1 MLMKLNLKKRMLLPI
16 CSIVATAF
24 CLTIFGVAIQASR
37 SVKME
42 AIEKNRELAHR
53 FSAEVANEINTA
65 LNASRTL
72 GDVFTAIK
80 NSTSIPDRDVMNAM
94 LRQVLNEN
102 PNFFAVWSVWDPDA
116 LNARDSEFSGAPG
129 HDETGRFI
137 PNWHR
142 AGGNVALEPLVEYEA
157 LYEASKSWGKE
168 AVLDPYEIPVGG
180 KAVLMTTVLSLI
192 KYEEAVVG
200 AVGVDFTLDT
210 LREMVRVIQPYET
223 GNAAL
228 IANNGTYAAHPDENR
243 VGEDIGETALW
254 RSAKDAVRTGK
265 TFLASEHSEYLGT
278 EVTRILVPIRLG
290 ETGTP
295 WSFLVNI
302 PMDKVMESAREI
314 RNTALLIGVVSLG
327 VLILIVYFI
336 SSGIAGPLERIASGV
351 DLASDQM
358 FSAAGEMSAT
368 SQTLAED
375 ASQQA
380 ASVEETSAS
389 LEEISSMIKQ
399 NAGNARNADQ
409 LMDEANTEV
418 KRAEASF
425 ESLSRSMGEIT
436 EASHQTSDIV
446 KTIDE
451 IAFQTNL
458 LALNAAVEAAR
469 AGEAGAGFAVVADEV
484 GNLAL
489 RATQAARNTT
499 ELLQGTVQK
508 IDQGTHL
515 LTETGHA
522 FKRMAESSSGIGN
535 LISEIASAS
544 DDQARGIDQIDKA
557 MSEMDRVVQQI
568 AASSEENAG
577 TSEEMNGQAE
587 QLKGYVS
594 ELMRL
599 VRGRSVVIDR

>member
-1 MLMKLNLKKRMLLPI
+1 MLKDFSLKKRMLLPI
-16 CSIVATAF
+16 CSIVALAF
-24 CLTIFGVAIQASR
+24 CLTIVGVAIQASR
-37 SVKME
+37 SVKAE
-42 AIEKNRELAHR
+42 ALEKNRELAFR

-65 LNASRTL
+65 LNASGTL
-72 GDVFTAIK
+72 GEVFTAVK
-80 NSTSIPDRDVMNAM
+80 NSASTPDRNVMNEM
-94 LRQVLNEN
+94 LRQVLSEN
-102 PNFFAVWSVWDPDA
+102 PRFFAVWSVWDPNA
-116 LNARDSEFSGAPG
+116 LDDRDSEFSGAPG

-137 PNWHR
+137 PNWNR
-142 AGGNVALEPLVEYEA
+142 AGGSIVLEPLVEYEE
-157 LYEASKSWGKE
+157 LYEASKSRGKE
-168 AVLDPYEIPVGG
+168 QILDPYEIPVGG
-180 KAVLMTTVLSLI
+180 KDVLMTTVLSLI
-192 KYEEAVVG
+192 RHEGTAIG

-210 LREMVRVIQPYET
+210 LREMVRSIQPYGT

-228 IANNGTYAAHPDENR
+228 IAHNGAYAAHPDEAR
-243 VGEDIGETALW
+243 VGEDIGDTAVW
-254 RSAKDAVRTGK
+254 RSAKDAVRTGNI
-265 TFLASEHSEYLGT
+265 FIASDHSEYLGT

-290 ETGTP
+290 DTGTP

-302 PMDKVMESAREI
+302 PMDKVMESARRI
-314 RNTALLIGVVSLG
+314 RNTALLIGVLSLG

-336 SSGIAGPLERIASGV
+336 SSGIAGPLEQIAAGV

-358 FSAAGEMSAT
+358 FSAAGEMSST

-375 ASQQA
+375 ASEQA

-399 NAGNARNADQ
+399 NAQNARNADH
-409 LMDEANTEV
+409 LMAKADTEV
-418 KRAEASF
+418 RQAEASF
-425 ESLSRSMGEIT
+425 ETLSRSMGEVT

-484 GNLAL
+484 RNLAL
-489 RATQAARNTT
+489 RATRAAKNTT

-515 LTETGHA
+515 LIETGSA
-522 FKRMAESSSGIGN
+522 FKRMAESSSGIAN
-535 LISEIASAS
+535 LVSEISTASE
-544 DDQARGIDQIDKA
+544 DQARGIDQIEKA

-594 ELMRL
+594 ELVKL
-599 VRGRSVVIDR
+599 VRGKSMTSDR